1 MHQKSIWD
9 KLDWNTFYVYLAL
22 VIIGWLAIYAAE
34 YQEGHAFIFNLKKD
48 FGKQL
53 MWIGVGLIVG
63 LMILLIDVKLI
74 TALPYFLYGIILFVL
89 VIVAVIAKN
98 VNGANAWLDIGG
110 FKLQPSEFSKTI
122 TALALAKFLSQ
133 SDVNFKILST
143 RLKAIALIVVPS
155 LLIILQKDT
164 GSALV
169 SGAFMLVLY
178 REGFPGYILVIG
190 VSALVLLVA
199 AMLVPKF
206 ILFGI
211 FAAVVIYILYSWR
224 RKLRRMRT
232 QIYLLFGVFIISSL
246 FVLWGK
252 DFVMDHVLQKH
263 QRDRIQ
269 LTFGITTVDKSVAKK
284 LGYNVIQSKIAIG
297 SGGFWGKGFLEGT
310 QTQFNFV
317 PEQSTDFIF
326 CTIGEE
332 RGFVGVLVV
341 LGLYGFLLLRIL
353 NIAER
358 QRSKFSRIYGYSVA
372 SILFLHIFI
381 NVGMTIGLLP
391 VIGIPLPFLSYGGS
405 SFINFTILL
414 FILLKLDTER
424 IAVLR

>member
-1 MHQKSIWD
+1 
-9 KLDWNTFYVYLAL
+9 
-22 VIIGWLAIYAAE
+22 
-34 YQEGHAFIFNLKKD
+34 
-48 FGKQL
+48 
-53 MWIGVGLIVG
+53 MWIGVGLMIG

-74 TALPYFLYGIILFVL
+74 TALPYFLYGIILFIL
-89 VIVAVIAKN
+89 VIVALIAKN

-143 RLKAIALIVVPS
+143 RLKAIALILVPS

-178 REGFPGYILVIG
+178 REGLPGYILVIG
-190 VSALVLLVA
+190 VSAMVLLVA

-206 ILFGI
+206 VLFGI
-211 FAAVVIYILYSWR
+211 FAAVVIYLLYTWR

-232 QIYLLFGVFIISSL
+232 QIYLLFGVFVISSL

-332 RGFVGVLVV
+332 RGFVGVLAV

-381 NVGMTIGLLP
+381 NIGMTIGLLP
-391 VIGIPLPFLSYGGS
+391 VIGIPLPFISYGGS

>member
-9 KLDWNTFYVYLAL
+9 KLDWNTFYIYLAL

-133 SDVNFKILST
+133 SDVNFKLLPT

-178 REGFPGYILVIG
+178 REGLPGYILVIG

-199 AMLVPKF
+199 AMLIPKF

-211 FAAVVIYILYSWR
+211 FAAVVIFILYSWR
-224 RKLRRMRT
+224 RRLRRMRT

-252 DFVMDHVLQKH
+252 DFVMDKVLQKH

-332 RGFVGVLVV
+332 RGFIGVLVV

-372 SILFLHIFI
+372 SILFLHILI

-391 VIGIPLPFLSYGGS
+391 VIGIPLPFISYGGS

>member
-1 MHQKSIWD
+1 
-9 KLDWNTFYVYLAL
+9 V
-22 VIIGWLAIYAAE
+22 IGWLAIYAAE
-34 YQEGHAFIFNLKKD
+34 YQEGHAYIFNMKKD

-53 MWIGVGLIVG
+53 MWIGLGLMVGM
-63 LMILLIDVKLI
+63 MILLIDVKLI
-74 TALPYFLYGIILFVL
+74 TTLPYFLYGLILFVL
-89 VIVAVIAKN
+89 MIVAVVAKN

-143 RLKAIALIVVPS
+143 KLKAIAIILVPS

-178 REGFPGYILVIG
+178 REGLPGYILVIG

-206 ILFGI
+206 VLFGI
-211 FAAVVIYILYSWR
+211 FAAIVLYLLYTWR
-224 RKLRRMRT
+224 RKLRRMRM
-232 QIYLLFGVFIISSL
+232 QIYLLFGVFVISSL

-269 LTFGITTVDKSVAKK
+269 LTFGITTTDKSVAKK

-341 LGLYGFLLLRIL
+341 LGLYVFLLLRIINL
-353 NIAER
+353 AER

-372 SILFLHIFI
+372 CILFLHVFI

-405 SFINFTILL
+405 SFISFTILL
-414 FILLKLDTER
+414 FVLLKLDTER

>member
-9 KLDWNTFYVYLAL
+9 KLDWNTFYIYIAL
-22 VIIGWLAIYAAE
+22 ILIGWLAIYAAE
-34 YQEGHAFIFNLKKD
+34 YQEGHAFIFNIKKD

-53 MWIGVGLIVG
+53 MWIGIGLVIG
-63 LMILLIDVKLI
+63 IMILLIDIKLI
-74 TALPYFLYGIILFVL
+74 TALPYFLYGVILFVL
-89 VIVAVIAKN
+89 ILVAIIAKN

-143 RLKAIALIVVPS
+143 RLKAIAIIAIPAI
-155 LLIILQKDT
+155 LIILQKDT

-169 SGAFMLVLY
+169 LGAFMLVLY
-178 REGFPGYILVIG
+178 REGLPGYILVIG

-211 FAAVVIYILYSWR
+211 FASVALYLIYTWR

-232 QIYLLFGVFIISSL
+232 QIYLLIGVFIISSL

-269 LTFGITTVDKSVAKK
+269 LTFGITSNDKSVAKK

-372 SILFLHIFI
+372 SILFVHIMI
-381 NVGMTIGLLP
+381 NIGMTIGLLP
-391 VIGIPLPFLSYGGS
+391 VIGIPLPFISYGGS
-405 SFINFTILL
+405 SFINFTILF

>member
-98 VNGANAWLDIGG
+98 VNVANAWLDIGG

-178 REGFPGYILVIG
+178 REGLPGYILVIG

>member
-9 KLDWNTFYVYLAL
+9 KLDWNTFYIYLAL
-22 VIIGWLAIYAAE
+22 IVIGWLAIYAAE
-34 YQEGHAFIFNLKKD
+34 YQEGHAYIFNMKKD

-53 MWIGVGLIVG
+53 MWIGLGLMVGM
-63 LMILLIDVKLI
+63 MILLIDVKLI
-74 TALPYFLYGIILFVL
+74 TTLPYFLYGLILFVL
-89 VIVAVIAKN
+89 MIVAVVAKN

-143 RLKAIALIVVPS
+143 KLKAIAIILVPS

-178 REGFPGYILVIG
+178 REGLPGYILVIG

-206 ILFGI
+206 VLFGI
-211 FAAVVIYILYSWR
+211 FAAIVLYLLYTWR
-224 RKLRRMRT
+224 RKLRRMRM
-232 QIYLLFGVFIISSL
+232 QIYLLFGVFVISSL

-269 LTFGITTVDKSVAKK
+269 LTFGITTTDKSVAKK

-341 LGLYGFLLLRIL
+341 LGLYVFLLLRIINL
-353 NIAER
+353 AER

-372 SILFLHIFI
+372 CILFLHVFI

-405 SFINFTILL
+405 SFISFTILL
-414 FILLKLDTER
+414 FVLLKLDTER

>member
-9 KLDWNTFYVYLAL
+9 KLDWNTFYIYLAL

-53 MWIGVGLIVG
+53 MWIGVGLMVG

-178 REGFPGYILVIG
+178 REGLPGYILVIG

-211 FAAVVIYILYSWR
+211 FAAVVIYILYTWR

-332 RGFVGVLVV
+332 RGFIGVLVV
-341 LGLYGFLLLRIL
+341 LGLYAFLLLRIL

-372 SILFLHIFI
+372 SILFLHILI

-391 VIGIPLPFLSYGGS
+391 VIGIPLPFISYGGS
-405 SFINFTILL
+405 SFINFTILV